1 MATLFELN
9 RRSIKIDPIKIYSKA
24 ISINS
29 SNIIKSLQDQLY
41 KGKTAGFEGRELS
54 FNYSKRTKQ
63 ALRYSI
69 MKNKMNPGANRK
81 VDFYLTGAFYRGM
94 TLIKENDNEFFINST
109 DEKTDLLKDRF
120 GNNIMGLT
128 KNTYA
133 LVTEK
138 YILLSMQMELR
149 NILGL

>member
-1 MATLFELN
+1 
-9 RRSIKIDPIKIYSKA
+9 
-24 ISINS
+24 
-29 SNIIKSLQDQLY
+29 
-41 KGKTAGFEGRELS
+41 
-54 FNYSKRTKQ
+54 
-63 ALRYSI
+63 